1 VHRSH
6 VAPIFQKT
14 WPFVASG
21 LVLCAA
27 CTGYIGSSGAAP
39 QGSSSGSNGGGGTGG
54 SVGSGNAASPS
65 NPSTPSDMT
74 DPNAAGVMPL
84 MRLTNRE
91 YDDTVHD
98 LLGDTTQPATQF
110 ASDRDPTFEFR
121 RAGDLAEQDATLLE
135 TAAESLA
142 AAAIPNLNTM
152 LPCASTG
159 GDACA
164 QQFITQ
170 FGQRAFRRPL
180 SSSEASR
187 LMALYTTGRTT
198 LNLAFPD
205 AISLLIEAMLQSPQ
219 FLYHWEVSPT
229 DAPIYDG
236 SVLQLGA
243 YQIASRLSYFIWG
256 SMPDDTLFAA
266 AASGELNTVAGVTT
280 AARRLLADPK
290 ARGTVSSFFSDWL
303 ALDGLAAR
311 AKDTT
316 LYPQYT
322 PALQAAMLA
331 ETSTF
336 VQTVVFDGDGRW
348 STLLGAPY
356 SYIDQS
362 LGTLYGAQVVG
373 TGVQRTM
380 LNPSQRAGFLTQGSF
395 LALTGTTEGSDPPRR
410 GQAVLTKL
418 LCRPLPPPPANV
430 PPAAPAS
437 AGGTT
442 RERFTEHDMN
452 PCAQGCHTTM
462 DPIGF
467 AFENYDGI
475 GGYRTTDNGLPV
487 DASGSLSI
495 DGAKQSFND
504 AIGLV
509 QILTKSS
516 EVRQCFSTEW
526 ARYAL
531 DRPDTP
537 DDQASLAAVALAF
550 SQDTAGVQDLMTA
563 VATMRSFRYR
573 SPAPGEMP

>member
-1 VHRSH
+1 
-6 VAPIFQKT
+6 
-14 WPFVASG
+14 
-21 LVLCAA
+21 
-27 CTGYIGSSGAAP
+27 
-39 QGSSSGSNGGGGTGG
+39 
-54 SVGSGNAASPS
+54 
-65 NPSTPSDMT
+65 
-74 DPNAAGVMPL
+74 MPL

-142 AAAIPNLNTM
+142 AAAVPTLNTL

-159 GDACA
+159 GDSCA
-164 QQFITQ
+164 QQFIAQ
-170 FGQRAFRRPL
+170 FGARAFRRPL
-180 SSSEASR
+180 ASPEASR

-229 DAPIYDG
+229 DAPVYNG
-236 SVLQLGA
+236 SVLQLGT
-243 YQIASRLSYFIWG
+243 YTIASRLSYFIWG
-256 SMPDDTLFAA
+256 SMPDDALFAA

-280 AARRLLADPK
+280 AARRLLADPR

-336 VQTVVFDGDGRW
+336 VQSVVFDGDGRW

-362 LGTLYGAQVVG
+362 LGTLYGAPVMG
-373 TGVQRTM
+373 TGAQRTM
-380 LNPSQRAGFLTQGSF
+380 LNASQRAGFLTQASF

-410 GQAVLTKL
+410 GQAILTKL
-418 LCRPLPPPPANV
+418 MCRPLPPPPANV
-430 PPAAPAS
+430 PPPAPAS

-442 RERFTEHDMN
+442 RQRFTTHDMN

-487 DASGSLSI
+487 DASGFVSI
-495 DGAKQSFND
+495 DGATQSFDN

-509 QILTKSS
+509 QVLTKSS
-516 EVRQCFSTEW
+516 QVRQCFSTEW

-563 VATMRSFRYR
+563 VTTMRSFRYR

>member
-1 VHRSH
+1 
-6 VAPIFQKT
+6 
-14 WPFVASG
+14 
-21 LVLCAA
+21 
-27 CTGYIGSSGAAP
+27 
-39 QGSSSGSNGGGGTGG
+39 
-54 SVGSGNAASPS
+54 
-65 NPSTPSDMT
+65 
-74 DPNAAGVMPL
+74 MPL

-121 RAGDLAEQDATLLE
+121 RAGDLAVQDATLLE

-152 LPCASTG
+152 LSCAPTG
-159 GDACA
+159 GAACA

-170 FGQRAFRRPL
+170 FGARAFRRPL
-180 SSSEASR
+180 SSAESSR
-187 LMALYTTGRTT
+187 LMALYTTGTTT

-219 FLYHWEVSPT
+219 FLYHWEISPN

-236 SVLQLGA
+236 SVLQLDA
-243 YQIASRLSYFIWG
+243 YHIASRLSYFIWG
-256 SMPDDTLFAA
+256 SMPDDALFAS
-266 AASGELNTVAGVTT
+266 AASGELNTLAGVTA

-290 ARGTVSSFFSDWL
+290 ARDTVSSFFSDWL

-336 VQTVVFDGDGRW
+336 VQSVVFDGDGRW

-356 SYIDQS
+356 TYIDQS
-362 LGTLYGAQVVG
+362 LGTLYGAQVMG

-380 LNPSQRAGFLTQGSF
+380 LNASQRSGFLTQASF

-410 GQAVLTKL
+410 GAAILTKL
-418 LCRPLPPPPANV
+418 MCRPLPPPPANV
-430 PPAAPAS
+430 PPPAPAS

-442 RERFTEHDMN
+442 RQRFTAHDMN

-487 DASGSLSI
+487 DASGSVSL
-495 DGAKQSFND
+495 DGASQSFND

-509 QILTKSS
+509 QILTKSNQ
-516 EVRQCFSTEW
+516 VRQCFSTEW

-573 SPAPGEMP
+573 TPAPGEMP

>member
-1 VHRSH
+1 
-6 VAPIFQKT
+6 
-14 WPFVASG
+14 
-21 LVLCAA
+21 
-27 CTGYIGSSGAAP
+27 
-39 QGSSSGSNGGGGTGG
+39 
-54 SVGSGNAASPS
+54 
-65 NPSTPSDMT
+65 
-74 DPNAAGVMPL
+74 MPL

-121 RAGDLAEQDATLLE
+121 RAGDLAVQDATLLQ

-152 LPCASTG
+152 LSCAPTG

-170 FGQRAFRRPL
+170 FGARAFRRPL
-180 SSSEASR
+180 SSAEASR
-187 LMALYTTGRTT
+187 LMALYTTGTTT
-198 LNLAFPD
+198 LNLAFPE

-219 FLYHWEVSPT
+219 FLYHWEISPN
-229 DAPIYDG
+229 DAPVYDG
-236 SVLQLGA
+236 SVLQLDA
-243 YQIASRLSYFIWG
+243 YHIASRLSYFIWG
-256 SMPDDTLFAA
+256 SMPDDALFAS
-266 AASGELNTVAGVTT
+266 AASGELNTLAGVTA

-311 AKDTT
+311 AKDAT

-322 PALQAAMLA
+322 PALQTAMLA

-336 VQTVVFDGDGRW
+336 VQSVVFDGDGRW

-356 SYIDQS
+356 TYIDQS
-362 LGTLYGAQVVG
+362 LGTLYGAQVMG

-380 LNPSQRAGFLTQGSF
+380 LNASQRSGFLTQASF

-410 GQAVLTKL
+410 GAAVLTKL
-418 LCRPLPPPPANV
+418 MCRPLPPPPANV
-430 PPAAPAS
+430 PPPAPAS

-442 RERFTEHDMN
+442 RQRFTAHDMN
-452 PCAQGCHTTM
+452 PCAHGCHTTM

-487 DASGSLSI
+487 DASGSVSV
-495 DGAKQSFND
+495 DGASQSFND

-509 QILTKSS
+509 QILTKSNQ
-516 EVRQCFSTEW
+516 VRQCFSTEW

-573 SPAPGEMP
+573 TPAPGEMP